1 MKTILL
7 LFFKILIL
15 LYIILCS
22 VLYFIQEK
30 IIFLPTKLN
39 PNFQFK
45 FNQPFEERNFITSDG
60 KKLNGLLFKSENS
73 KGLIFY
79 LHGNAGNLS
88 SWGFAA
94 ETYTRLHYDVF
105 ILDYRGYGKSEGKIQ
120 NQQQL
125 FDDATLVYNTL
136 KKEYEENSIIITG
149 YSIGSGITSYLAA
162 TNLPNKLILQAPYYN
177 LSDMMCQ
184 KMPFVP
190 TFILKYKLENN
201 QYLQKCTCPVYLF
214 HGKEDTVIPFE
225 SSQKLKNECNTVS
238 ELILLED
245 LGHNG
250 MNEDY
255 MYQSEIEKILNDRR
269 I

>member
-1 MKTILL
+1 MQKIIFS
-7 LFFKILIL
+7 FFKIVIIL
-15 LYIILCS
+15 YVLLCS
-22 VLYFIQEK
+22 VLYFFQEK

-60 KKLNGLLFKSENS
+60 NKLNGLLFKAENS
-73 KGLIFY
+73 KGLLFY

-105 ILDYRGYGKSEGKIQ
+105 ILDYRGYGKSEGKIE

-125 FDDATLVYNTL
+125 FDDVTLVYNTL

-149 YSIGSGITSYLAA
+149 YSIGSGIASYLAA
-162 TNLPNKLILQAPYYN
+162 TNHPKKLILQAPYYN
-177 LSDMMCQ
+177 LSDMMRQ
-184 KMPFVP
+184 KMPFIP

-201 QYLQKCTCPVYLF
+201 QYLQNCNCPVYLF
-214 HGKEDTVIPFE
+214 HGKEDTVIPFQ
-225 SSQKLKNECNTVS
+225 SSQKLQKECNCVS
-238 ELILLED
+238 QLILLD
-245 LGHNG
+245 NLGHNG
-250 MNEDY
+250 MNENS
-255 MYQSEIEKILNDRR
+255 MYQSEIEKILQ
-269 I
+269 